1 MMLKQDIS
9 PNREEINA
17 GQANDLS
24 SDRQVKTG
32 VCMEMTKD
40 INAKKDFSYGYD
52 EEIDSYLLLKQS
64 QEVPIKQQR

>member
-1 MMLKQDIS
+1 
-9 PNREEINA
+9 
-17 GQANDLS
+17 
-24 SDRQVKTG
+24 
-32 VCMEMTKD
+32 MEMTKD